1 MNELQAAWPAN
12 QPTCPL
18 FPYFYSLPHALH
30 PGVIHVKEGIKFCHL
45 ATLPS
50 GVTPCPQRI
59 QLRKMTLETQDL
71 HSGGCLLP
79 AERADQD
86 TVPAGG
92 RRGRSLPRELRG
104 FPGGGWTARATGRSA
119 RGPGDATPSLRL
131 LGIRQESENEL
142 SSHLQWGLF
151 ISYTLQV
158 MPSTPNGPSDG
169 IRW

>member
-1 MNELQAAWPAN
+1 MAKFDPFLVLDCARVEGGDA
-12 QPTCPL
+12 
-18 FPYFYSLPHALH
+18 
-30 PGVIHVKEGIKFCHL
+30 VKFFHL

-50 GVTPCPQRI
+50 EVTPRPQRI

-92 RRGRSLPRELRG
+92 RRGRSLPRELRS

-119 RGPGDATPSLRL
+119 RGPGDATPSLRWS
-131 LGIRQESENEL
+131 GIRQESENEL

-151 ISYTLQV
+151 IFKTVPNKLQGTQFLTDCQMNQIYLGKASSIV
-158 MPSTPNGPSDG
+158 RYD
-169 IRW
+169 I